1 MAAAE
6 PQTRAITPKI
16 LYYGMPVILITT
28 RNEDHT
34 SNISPISSSFAL
46 GDNIVLGIS
55 TSSKAY
61 DNLTLHPEC
70 VINLPSAPLWENVER
85 IAPYTGRTFVPEVKE
100 AMGFT
105 HEKDKFAAGGF
116 TAIDSEVVQPS
127 RISECPI
134 QIEARVQRMTVPE
147 YDPFFAIVETCAVR
161 VHAHDDILIGDHH
174 IDPRRWN
181 PLIYN
186 FRHYFGLGDPLGATF
201 RSET

>member
-1 MAAAE
+1 MTAAD

-34 SNISPISSSFAL
+34 TNISPISSSFAL

-61 DNLTLHPEC
+61 DNLNLHPEC

-85 IAPYTGRTFVPEVKE
+85 IAPYTGRTVVPEFKE
-100 AMGFT
+100 AMGFK

-116 TAIDSEVVQPS
+116 TPVDSEAVQPS

-134 QIEARVQRMTVPE
+134 QIEAQVQRMTVPE
-147 YDPFFAIVETCAVR
+147 YDPFFAIVETRAVR
-161 VHAHDDILIGDHH
+161 VHAHGDILIGDHH

>member
-1 MAAAE
+1 MTAAE
-6 PQTRAITPKI
+6 PQTRTITPKI

-46 GDNIVLGIS
+46 GDNIILGIS

-61 DNLTLHPEC
+61 DNLTHHPEC

-85 IAPYTGRTFVPEVKE
+85 IAPYTGRTVVPEFKE

-116 TAIDSEVVQPS
+116 TAADSEVVQPT

-134 QIEARVQRMTVPE
+134 QIEAQVQRMTVPE
-147 YDPFFAIVETCAVR
+147 YDPFFAIIETRAVR
-161 VHAHDDILIGDHH
+161 VHAHDDILIGEHH

-186 FRHYFGLGDPLGATF
+186 FRHYFGLGTQLGATF